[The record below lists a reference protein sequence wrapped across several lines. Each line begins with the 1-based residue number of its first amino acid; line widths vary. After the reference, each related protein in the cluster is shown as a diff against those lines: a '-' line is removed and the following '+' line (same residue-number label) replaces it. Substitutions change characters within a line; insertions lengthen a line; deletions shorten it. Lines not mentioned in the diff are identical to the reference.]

1 MMKKIKQLIVLAGLF
16 ALILPTAILA
26 ESSPVITIF
35 VFGAVTINGS
45 PASSGT
51 VSVEGVSA
59 SIGSDGKYS
68 IELLSENV
76 EKDYMVNG
84 NKAAKTLVGST
95 DVWKKINLTVT
106 TPITPTP
113 ALVCNPSSIS
123 NGIIGPYPQCAVT
136 CNSGYSLSNRICA
149 ATSSGGG
156 GTPSSSSSSA
166 SVSVNTPALT
176 PSVPT
181 VPTSPTPQVLGEKI
195 SAAQAQLNQILIDAT
210 AVYSENI
217 ENILANASS
226 GRDAKKEK
234 NTLDKYIKE
243 LTKAIKNLTATD
255 NNRLNFFI
263 TYGTVGTKILGAG
276 ERAGVLNSYK
286 AAFGKLPKTET
297 EWQDAIKIAG
307 GRWPSERNAA
317 AETKAKASF
326 KKIYGREAN
335 MDNQNDNAAVTV
347 MAYGLRPANRNL
359 NSEKAAILAFKYFL
373 KRTPTTAVDWDI
385 VRAIAYS
392 GAKR

>member
-1 MMKKIKQLIVLAGLF
+1 MTALKQFIVTILVIAMALPAIALAATPPALPLLVYGTVTIDGAPAPVGTVVKAENAGVVKAQVAVATAGKYYLEVPAVNAGLVLTYKVGGLT
-16 ALILPTAILA
+16 AAEEVCPNPLTTPSDRVNLAVVNPT
-26 ESSPVITIF
+26 SS
-35 VFGAVTINGS
+35 
-45 PASSGT
+45 SSGNNT
-51 VSVEGVSA
+51 A
-59 SIGSDGKYS
+59 
-68 IELLSENV
+68 
-76 EKDYMVNG
+76 NG
-84 NKAAKTLVGST
+84 
-95 DVWKKINLTVT
+95 LT
-106 TPITPTP
+106 
-113 ALVCNPSSIS
+113 
-123 NGIIGPYPQCAVT
+123 
-136 CNSGYSLSNRICA
+136 SGT
-149 ATSSGGG
+149 TSSGSDTSNGSTTT
-156 GTPSSSSSSA
+156 TP
-166 SVSVNTPALT
+166 TT
-176 PSVPT
+176 
-181 VPTSPTPQVLGEKI
+181 PTPQVLGEKI

-317 AETKAKASF
+317 AETKAKTSF

-335 MDNQNDNAAVTV
+335 MENQNDNAAVTV

>member
-136 CNSGYSLSNRICA
+136 CNSGYSLSNEICA

-166 SVSVNTPALT
+166 PVSVNTPALT

-181 VPTSPTPQVLGEKI
+181 VPTSPTPQVLGVKI
-195 SAAQAQLNQILIDAT
+195 SAAQAQVNKILGEAGLVSARNWGSIVREVAQ
-210 AVYSENI
+210 
-217 ENILANASS
+217 
-226 GRDAKKEK
+226 EK
-234 NTLDKYIKE
+234 NTEKKYLQALIKGLKAGE
-243 LTKAIKNLTATD
+243 LTDEQKSALIE
-255 NNRLNFFI
+255 FI
-263 TYGTVGTKILGAG
+263 TYGTETTKVLGAG
-276 ERAGVLNSYK
+276 ERAGTANSYK
-286 AAFGKLPKTET
+286 AAFGKLPKTEAD
-297 EWQDAIKIAG
+297 WADAIKIAN
-307 GRWPSERNAA
+307 GRWPNQRSAT
-317 AETKAKASF
+317 AETGAKTSF

-335 MDNQNDNAAVTV
+335 MENQNDNAAVTV
-347 MAYGLRPANRNL
+347 MAYGLRPSQRNL

>member
-1 MMKKIKQLIVLAGLF
+1 MTALKQFIVTILVIAMALPAIALAATPPALPLLVYGTVTIDGAPAPVGTVVKAENAGVVKAQVAVATAGKYYLEVPAVNAGLVLTYKVGGLT
-16 ALILPTAILA
+16 AAEEVCPNTPSDRVNLAVVNPT
-26 ESSPVITIF
+26 SS
-35 VFGAVTINGS
+35 
-45 PASSGT
+45 SSGNNT
-51 VSVEGVSA
+51 A
-59 SIGSDGKYS
+59 
-68 IELLSENV
+68 
-76 EKDYMVNG
+76 NG
-84 NKAAKTLVGST
+84 
-95 DVWKKINLTVT
+95 LT
-106 TPITPTP
+106 
-113 ALVCNPSSIS
+113 
-123 NGIIGPYPQCAVT
+123 
-136 CNSGYSLSNRICA
+136 SGT
-149 ATSSGGG
+149 TSSGSDTSNGS
-156 GTPSSSSSSA
+156 TTTTTTTT
-166 SVSVNTPALT
+166 NTT
-176 PSVPT
+176 TPT
-181 VPTSPTPQVLGEKI
+181 VPAAPTTPTSPTPQVLGEKI

-317 AETKAKASF
+317 AETKAKTSF

>member
-1 MMKKIKQLIVLAGLF
+1 MTALKQFIVTILVIAMALPAIALAATPPALPLLVYGTVTIDGAPAPVGTVVKAENAGVVKAQVAVATAGKYYLEVPAVNAGLVLTYKVGGLT
-16 ALILPTAILA
+16 AAEEVCPNPLTTPSDRVNLAVVNPT
-26 ESSPVITIF
+26 SS
-35 VFGAVTINGS
+35 
-45 PASSGT
+45 SSGNNT
-51 VSVEGVSA
+51 A
-59 SIGSDGKYS
+59 
-68 IELLSENV
+68 
-76 EKDYMVNG
+76 NG
-84 NKAAKTLVGST
+84 
-95 DVWKKINLTVT
+95 LT
-106 TPITPTP
+106 
-113 ALVCNPSSIS
+113 
-123 NGIIGPYPQCAVT
+123 
-136 CNSGYSLSNRICA
+136 SGT
-149 ATSSGGG
+149 TSSGSDTSNGS
-156 GTPSSSSSSA
+156 TTTTTTTT
-166 SVSVNTPALT
+166 NTT
-176 PSVPT
+176 TPT
-181 VPTSPTPQVLGEKI
+181 VPAAPTTPTSPTPQVLGEKI

-335 MDNQNDNAAVTV
+335 MENQNDNAAVTV

>member
-1 MMKKIKQLIVLAGLF
+1 MRNAMKNMMLKKLLIIPVILSLLFIPAFVLA
-16 ALILPTAILA
+16 AENPPAIPLLVYGDIKIDG
-26 ESSPVITIF
+26 SSAPVGTI
-35 VFGAVTINGS
+35 VKAYNG
-45 PASSGT
+45 GT
-51 VSVEGVSA
+51 VIA
-59 SIGSDGKYS
+59 SQTITTAGKYS
-68 IELLSENV
+68 LEIPAVNAEIPITYKVGNLIAKQETAADTPSAIIDLS
-76 EKDYMVNG
+76 
-84 NKAAKTLVGST
+84 
-95 DVWKKINLTVT
+95 VT
-106 TPITPTP
+106 TPVVSAP
-113 ALVCNPSSIS
+113 APA
-123 NGIIGPYPQCAVT
+123 P
-136 CNSGYSLSNRICA
+136 
-149 ATSSGGG
+149 SGGG
-156 GTPSSSSSSA
+156 TYIP
-166 SVSVNTPALT
+166 PA
-176 PSVPT
+176 PPT
-181 VPTSPTPQVLGEKI
+181 VPAAPTTPTSPTPQVLGEKI

>member
-1 MMKKIKQLIVLAGLF
+1 MRNAMKNMMLKKLLIIPVILSLLFIPAFVLA
-16 ALILPTAILA
+16 AENPPAIPLLVYGDIKIDG
-26 ESSPVITIF
+26 SSAPVGTI
-35 VFGAVTINGS
+35 VKAYNG
-45 PASSGT
+45 GT
-51 VSVEGVSA
+51 VIA
-59 SIGSDGKYS
+59 SQTITTAGKYS
-68 IELLSENV
+68 LEIPAVNAGIPITYKVGNLIAKQETAADTPSAIIDLS
-76 EKDYMVNG
+76 
-84 NKAAKTLVGST
+84 
-95 DVWKKINLTVT
+95 VT
-106 TPITPTP
+106 TPVVSSP
-113 ALVCNPSSIS
+113 APAPS
-123 NGIIGPYPQCAVT
+123 
-136 CNSGYSLSNRICA
+136 
-149 ATSSGGG
+149 SSGGG
-156 GTPSSSSSSA
+156 TYTPPVPPSTPSA
-166 SVSVNTPALT
+166 SQTT
-176 PSVPT
+176 PT
-181 VPTSPTPQVLGEKI
+181 VPPTPTTVTPQVLGVKI

-335 MDNQNDNAAVTV
+335 MENQNDNAAVTV